1 MVVHGKRQQQWTA
14 GVTRRTLQG
23 YRAFFP
29 AALPVSLEYPQ
40 QTVRK
45 LVNATAALHR
55 LEGVAQALT
64 SIEMLTSPYIRL
76 EAVLSSRI
84 EGTVTTVNQLLEFE
98 AAGNVKASGDLREVL
113 NHVRALE
120 HAVRRLEELPISTR
134 LIRECHRILMQD
146 VRGHHA
152 TPGDYRTTQ
161 NWIGRL
167 GETLETASFVPPAPS
182 EAKAAMGELEI
193 FLHDRQLPD
202 LIAIGLAHYQFE
214 VIHPFPDGNARI
226 GRLLIILML
235 IERGILGRPVLY
247 PSVFF
252 EQRREDYYRL
262 LEHTSQTSDPFP
274 WLNFFLDGLAAVA
287 RDAAKRAER
296 LVELQ
301 QDIREQLLDARATST
316 ALRLAEMLYA
326 HPFTSVGGAAHRL
339 GVSYATAQRAIDNL
353 TDAGLLEE
361 ITGRRRNRL
370 YAAEKIL
377 HIAFS
382 FGDSPVEDD
391 QAF

>member
-29 AALPVSLEYPQ
+29 AALPVSLDYPQ

-55 LEGVAQALT
+55 LEGVAQVLT

-98 AAGNVKASGDLREVL
+98 AAGNVKASDDLREVL

-120 HAVRRLEELPISTR
+120 HAVRRLVELPVSTR

-146 VRGHHA
+146 ARGHHA
-152 TPGDYRTTQ
+152 TPGDYRTTR

-167 GETLETASFVPPAPS
+167 GATLETASFVPPPPS

-214 VIHPFPDGNARI
+214 VIHPFADGNGRI
-226 GRLLIILML
+226 GRLLLILML
-235 IERGILGRPVLY
+235 IERGILSRPVLY

-252 EQRREDYYRL
+252 E
-262 LEHTSQTSDPFP
+262 
-274 WLNFFLDGLAAVA
+274 
-287 RDAAKRAER
+287 
-296 LVELQ
+296 
-301 QDIREQLLDARATST
+301 
-316 ALRLAEMLYA
+316 
-326 HPFTSVGGAAHRL
+326 
-339 GVSYATAQRAIDNL
+339 
-353 TDAGLLEE
+353 
-361 ITGRRRNRL
+361 
-370 YAAEKIL
+370 
-377 HIAFS
+377 
-382 FGDSPVEDD
+382 
-391 QAF
+391 